1 MPDNTIPLKQVTC
14 RGCGKKLSGSNT
26 QGNYVHDPETK
37 EAAKWNYY
45 GGWVC
50 SERCDYN
57 SSLELERSMPGHMG
71 QKSLS
76 VNSFSYNSVKRNWQK

>member
-1 MPDNTIPLKQVTC
+1 MKKTTEC
-14 RGCGKKLSGSNT
+14 RGCGKTLNGDGS
-26 QGNYVHDPETK
+26 QMSAVYDPDTR

-50 SERCDYN
+50 SRTCDYN

-76 VNSFSYNSVKRNWQK
+76 IGSESYKSVERNWKQ